1 MIKSLIFFT
10 LLLPFIS
17 LGQISIRGKVI
28 NQTDGQPIANAS
40 VFLSNATIGS
50 QTTRDGAF
58 TLQNVK
64 PGRYDLVVSIIGFE
78 TYNQTV
84 TVDKNNVKLP
94 DIDLVPKITALT
106 QVTIKYHADPDREKY
121 LNWFKD
127 ELLGTSERAKE
138 CRLINPDVL
147 DLHYDE
153 PSHTLTASSYDFLE
167 IRNNALGYKIKYL
180 ITDFTFENI
189 NESQKTT
196 RYKGPV
202 LFEELRGTKAQ
213 ERRWQKNRQEVYENT
228 VMHFLRSVVAN
239 KTEEEGFRIQKQ
251 ITFNNPDRPS
261 DNLIN
266 EKVHYYKNSTI
277 PGRGDSL
284 DYWLKRSKL
293 PKTIQKVVTLKAN
306 DLVRSTGQP
315 NLYALKGD
323 TDKLFV
329 AYSKNHRYYIKN
341 NVDYLYNPSNNENTF
356 IKFNLPEALFYS
368 NGVIINPYSVTYY
381 GVWGRNR
388 VAELLPINY
397 EVPQATPIK
406 DNSVMPLENIIAK
419 LDTFA
424 INHIS
429 EKAYLHFDKP
439 YYAAGDT
446 IYFKAY
452 ITLGEK
458 HQLSDLSGVLHVELL
473 NTKNKVDQFIK
484 VQITDGVTWGD
495 FALPDSL
502 PAGNYRIVAYTRW
515 MRNDGSYFERMIPVG
530 SLQGKIPES
539 GIHPKPVNE
548 KADLQFFPEGGQLI
562 TGITSKV
569 AFKTVGV
576 NGLGLN
582 VTGIITDNTGAEVSR
597 FASTR
602 LGMGSFYL
610 DPSPGKTY
618 LAKVSF
624 ADGSTN
630 TINLPN
636 ATMSGIILSVDN
648 DSVATA
654 TVKIEANEAYFNE
667 NKGKDY
673 TLLIYSG
680 GVATTVNLKLDSAV
694 VKLDV
699 LKRKLHTGIA
709 TVTLFSSA
717 NEPLAERLI
726 FVQNYDQ
733 LNLEVSSDKAVY
745 AKRGK
750 ANITLR
756 AIDRRGDPASGHF
769 SVSVTDES
777 LVPVDENSENTILTD
792 LLLTSDLKG
801 YIEQPSYY
809 FTNINNKT
817 NADLDLVM
825 LTHGYR
831 RFEWKKLLSN
841 DYAPI
846 AFQPEKGLEVNGKV
860 TNLFGKPIEKGTVTL
875 IPAKGGQV
883 LSAVSDDKGMF
894 RFSNLTF
901 NDTTHFVLSAV
912 NAKGRNSTKL
922 TYFADKPLSISN
934 PNLNQGAPVAD
945 TAMGNYLAAD
955 KQQREDLVKY
965 GFKGRMLKQ
974 VNIHQK
980 KLDDQY
986 RTQSLAGAGHADQ
999 VMHADEIEQIGGS
1012 LVTSLNGRLRG
1023 VGFSSL
1029 QGIPYLSNGLGNGP
1043 MLIVLDGAQ
1052 LPLGTG
1058 LNELP
1063 PGNIETIE
1071 VLKYSSASIYG
1082 MAGGNGVMVITTK
1095 QGGRDPKDIA
1105 SMGVLP
1111 ITPVGFYKARE
1122 FYSPKYDHQN
1132 LTDRQR
1138 DLRSTVY
1145 WKPELQTGKDGRAT
1159 VDYFNADGHGSYR
1172 VVIEGID
1179 NKGNLGRMVYR
1190 YKVE

>member
-1 MIKSLIFFT
+1 MKKIVFT
-10 LLLPFIS
+10 AIWFL
-17 LGQISIRGKVI
+17 VI
-28 NQTDGQPIANAS
+28 
-40 VFLSNATIGS
+40 S
-50 QTTRDGAF
+50 QTNAF
-58 TLQNVK
+58 CQFDTGQ
-64 PGRYDLVVSIIGFE
+64 
-78 TYNQTV
+78 
-84 TVDKNNVKLP
+84 
-94 DIDLVPKITALT
+94 
-106 QVTIKYHADPDREKY
+106 
-121 LNWFKD
+121 
-127 ELLGTSERAKE
+127 
-138 CRLINPDVL
+138 
-147 DLHYDE
+147 
-153 PSHTLTASSYDFLE
+153 
-167 IRNNALGYKIKYL
+167 
-180 ITDFTFENI
+180 
-189 NESQKTT
+189 
-196 RYKGPV
+196 
-202 LFEELRGTKAQ
+202 
-213 ERRWQKNRQEVYENT
+213 
-228 VMHFLRSVVAN
+228 
-239 KTEEEGFRIQKQ
+239 
-251 ITFNNPDRPS
+251 
-261 DNLIN
+261 
-266 EKVHYYKNSTI
+266 
-277 PGRGDSL
+277 
-284 DYWLKRSKL
+284 
-293 PKTIQKVVTLKAN
+293 
-306 DLVRSTGQP
+306 TGQP
-315 NLYALKGD
+315 VS
-323 TDKLFV
+323 KLT
-329 AYSKNHRYYIKN
+329 
-341 NVDYLYNPSNNENTF
+341 TF
-356 IKFNLPEALFYS
+356 LTARPA
-368 NGVIINPYSVTYY
+368 
-381 GVWGRNR
+381 
-388 VAELLPINY
+388 
-397 EVPQATPIK
+397 
-406 DNSVMPLENIIAK
+406 
-419 LDTFA
+419 
-424 INHIS
+424 
-429 EKAYLHFDKP
+429 EKAHLHFDKP

-446 IYFKAY
+446 MYFKAY
-452 ITLGEK
+452 VTLGEK
-458 HQLSDLSGVLHVELL
+458 HRLSDLSGVLHVELL

-777 LVPVDENSENTILTD
+777 LVPVDENSESSILTD

-801 YIEQPSYY
+801 TIEQPNYY
-809 FTNINNKT
+809 FNNINNKT
-817 NADLDLVM
+817 NNDLDLIM

-831 RFEWKKLLSN
+831 RFEWKKLLN
-841 DYAPI
+841 NEYPPV
-846 AFQPEKGLEVNGKV
+846 AFQPEKGLEVNGQV
-860 TNLFGKPIEKGTVTL
+860 TNLFGKPIAKGTVTL

-883 LSAVSDDKGMF
+883 LSTTSDNKGMF
-894 RFSNLTF
+894 RFSNLVF

-922 TYFADKPLSISN
+922 TYFADKPLSIAN
-934 PNLNQGAPVAD
+934 PNLNQAAPVVD
-945 TAMGNYLAAD
+945 TAMSRYLAAD
-955 KQQREDLVKY
+955 KQQHDDLIKY

-974 VNIHQK
+974 VNIKEK
-980 KLDDQY
+980 KLDNKY
-986 RTQSLAGAGHADQ
+986 ETSGMLGAGHADQ
-999 VMHADEIEQIGGS
+999 VIHSDVLAHGGGS
-1012 LVTSLNGRLRG
+1012 VS
-1023 VGFSSL
+1023 SSL
-1029 QGIPYLSNGLGNGP
+1029 IGKVKGIHWYPTANGLKFIPAQNGDNAP
-1043 MLIVLDGAQ
+1043 MSVIIDNSPGDLDDVPVSLVETVEIFRGANGAIYGSLDG
-1052 LPLGTG
+1052 
-1058 LNELP
+1058 
-1063 PGNIETIE
+1063 
-1071 VLKYSSASIYG
+1071 
-1082 MAGGNGVMVITTK
+1082 VIVVTTK
-1095 QGGRDPKDIA
+1095 SGGSKASDIA
-1105 SMGVLP
+1105 SIGVLP
-1111 ITPVGFYKARE
+1111 IAPTGFYKARE
-1122 FYSPKYDHQN
+1122 FYSPKYANTNVN
-1132 LTDRQR
+1132 LQR

-1145 WKPELQTGKDGRAT
+1145 WKPELQPGKDGRAT
-1159 VDYFNADGHGSYR
+1159 VDYFNTDRTGSYR
-1172 VVIEGID
+1172 VVIEGVD
-1179 NKGNLGRMVYR
+1179 DKGNLGTQIYR